1 MPTVSLQAAGIE
13 IGHAGLR
20 SELVHAGGGLV
31 VLLTTTILA
40 IYKPRGL
47 TPVRKAQTEKPN
59 VGLDSPYLICSP
71 LRFVIELRICWTA
84 LRNCDVFVTESP
96 QMPL

>member
-59 VGLDSPYLICSP
+59 VRPGFALFDLQPTSIRNRTSDLLDGASQL
-71 LRFVIELRICWTA
+71 
-84 LRNCDVFVTESP
+84 
-96 QMPL
+96 